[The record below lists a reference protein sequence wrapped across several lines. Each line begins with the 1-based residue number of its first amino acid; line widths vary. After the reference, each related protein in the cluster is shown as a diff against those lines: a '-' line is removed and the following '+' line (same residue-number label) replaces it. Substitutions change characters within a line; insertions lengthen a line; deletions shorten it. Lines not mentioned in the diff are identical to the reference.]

1 MFKIDGTYPK
11 CWDDYTTKC
20 EECGGTRGRHLTDY
34 TTKNI
39 NCTENSIN
47 DGKLAKGLHMEAKTD
62 GISGGVSYTS
72 PSPYIPTSTALKIT
86 PKEKVEDLVK
96 EALKVAIN
104 KRKSTE
110 DGVVTL
116 TEPKPT
122 VEIPVIE
129 NKAPEA
135 KEGQVMFN
143 KLMKFKLKVDFPV
156 TVFKPTDWSE
166 AVREFIPIEDKD
178 YVIVKEHAEAILRA
192 WEMGEKVLIHGPTG
206 AGKSSLVK
214 QLCAIT
220 GRPFI
225 RTNCTGDMDS
235 SMIFGQLTAKDGSTH
250 WVDGTVTEAVRQGAV
265 WAWDEWDVTP
275 PEIAMGLQWLLED
288 EGKLFL
294 KEMPGSSKDKFIE
307 PHSQFRLVAIGNTQG
322 QGDDTGNHAG
332 TAVQNTATLDRFGTC
347 IRIGYLSESV
357 EVKMVLKKFS
367 AIITQPIAEALVKLG
382 NLVRQGHT
390 SNQLSLTMSPRT
402 LLNMCKKVAY
412 GCTMAEAFELVYTNK
427 LGENHQ
433 KVAKE
438 LYRKIYGTK

>member
-1 MFKIDGTYPK
+1 MSK
-11 CWDDYTTKC
+11 TKERLMS
-20 EECGGTRGRHLTDY
+20 EEYET
-34 TTKNI
+34 
-39 NCTENSIN
+39 
-47 DGKLAKGLHMEAKTD
+47 
-62 GISGGVSYTS
+62 
-72 PSPYIPTSTALKIT
+72 PSTYIPTTTT

-96 EALKVAIN
+96 KALKNALD
-104 KRKSTE
+104 KRKNAESAGISMT
-110 DGVVTL
+110 V
-116 TEPKPT
+116 TEPVPVET
-122 VEIPVIE
+122 VID

-143 KLMKFKLKVDFPV
+143 KLLRFKTNVDFPV
-156 TVFKPTDWSE
+156 TVFKPTDWDES
-166 AVREFIPIEDKD
+166 VREFIPSVDND
-178 YVIVKEHAEAILRA
+178 YVVIKDHAEAILRA
-192 WEMGEKVLIHGPTG
+192 WEMGDKVLIHGPTG

-332 TAVQNTATLDRFGTC
+332 TTVQNTATLDRFGTC

-357 EVKMVLKKFS
+357 EVKMLLKKFGTV
-367 AIITQPIAEALVKLG
+367 ITQPVAEALVKLG
-382 NLVRQGHT
+382 NLIRQGYT
-390 SNQLSLTMSPRT
+390 SNQLSLTMSPRA
-402 LLNMCKKVAY
+402 LLNICKKVSF
-412 GCTMAEAFELVYTNK
+412 GCSIAEGFELVYTNK
-427 LGENHQ
+427 LGETHQ

-438 LYRKIYGTK
+438 LYRKIYGSK

>member
-1 MFKIDGTYPK
+1 MSK
-11 CWDDYTTKC
+11 TKERLMS
-20 EECGGTRGRHLTDY
+20 EEY
-34 TTKNI
+34 KEI
-39 NCTENSIN
+39 
-47 DGKLAKGLHMEAKTD
+47 A
-62 GISGGVSYTS
+62 
-72 PSPYIPTSTALKIT
+72 PSTYIPIIPT

-96 EALKVAIN
+96 KALKDALD
-104 KRKSTE
+104 KRKNAEST
-110 DGVVTL
+110 GISMTV
-116 TEPKPT
+116 TEPVPVET
-122 VEIPVIE
+122 VID

-143 KLMKFKLKVDFPV
+143 KLLRFKTNVDFPV
-156 TVFKPTDWSE
+156 TVFKPTDWDES
-166 AVREFIPIEDKD
+166 VREFIPSVDND
-178 YVIVKEHAEAILRA
+178 YVVIKDHAEAILRA
-192 WEMGEKVLIHGPTG
+192 WEMGDKVLIHGPTG

-332 TAVQNTATLDRFGTC
+332 TTVQNTATLDRFGTC

-357 EVKMVLKKFS
+357 EVKMLLKKFGTV
-367 AIITQPIAEALVKLG
+367 ITQPVAEALVKLG
-382 NLVRQGHT
+382 NLIRQGYT
-390 SNQLSLTMSPRT
+390 SNQLSLTMSPRA
-402 LLNMCKKVAY
+402 LLNICKKVSF
-412 GCTMAEAFELVYTNK
+412 GCSIAEGFELVYTNK
-427 LGENHQ
+427 LGETHQ

-438 LYRKIYGTK
+438 LYRKIYGSK